1 VRRIVIIIG
10 LLIAVVAAW
19 YVWAAGA
26 HGFSANAAPSW
37 IETKLAA
44 LSRHLALPAGD
55 NAARD
60 PEPMTPTRLARARQE
75 FHEQCAL
82 CHGDDGSGHTTMGQS
97 LYPKVPDLRG
107 MTQNR
112 TNGALFYSIR
122 NGIRMSGMPA
132 WSNQD
137 SDAEIWALVALIR
150 TQREPQRNQ

>member
-1 VRRIVIIIG
+1 VRRFALLFGLVI
-10 LLIAVVAAW
+10 LLVGVW
-19 YVWAAGA
+19 YVWARDAR
-26 HGFSANAAPSW
+26 GFSANAAPSW
-37 IETKLAA
+37 IESKLAA
-44 LSRHLALPAGD
+44 ISRRLALPAGD

-60 PEPMTPTRLARARQE
+60 PQPITAARLDRARQL
-75 FHEQCAL
+75 FHDQCAL
-82 CHGDDGSGHTTMGQS
+82 CHAEDGSGHTTMGQS

-137 SDAEIWALVALIR
+137 SDSEIWALVALIR
-150 TQREPQRNQ
+150 TQRERKQ